1 MPHSRNNHLAKRS
14 QPTYEEL
21 KLSFAGAV
29 VAMVDGSQPTYEEL
43 KRLPEYEQVLACLSS
58 QPTYEELKPDSTM
71 SKARPP
77 PVPSLPM
84 RN

>member
-43 KRLPEYEQVLACLSS
+43 KPA
-58 QPTYEELKPDSTM
+58 P
-71 SKARPP
+71 APP
-77 PVPSLPM
+77 GGAVEVWFPAYL
-84 RN
+84 